1 MLFCIRW
8 LGKASQVI
16 LLGVTEG
23 TIRSLER
30 EVVQADRRASG
41 KVLRLEGAWS
51 EMNTGES
58 SERCRELEGAASR
71 AQIT

>member
-16 LLGVTEG
+16 LSGVREG
-23 TIRSLER
+23 TIRPHER
-30 EVVQADRRASG
+30 EVVQADRWASG
-41 KVLRLEGAWS
+41 KALRLEGTWS

-58 SERCRELEGAASR
+58 SARCRELQGAASR